1 MDWQRM
7 ETARDNPLNI
17 GDISPKVRK
26 LIKQYAAVNNCTQA
40 KMLEHIVLE
49 WNAQQ
54 SESERPP
61 GDEDE

>member
-1 MDWQRM
+1 MDMVQ
-7 ETARDNPLNI
+7 DNQL
-17 GDISPKVRK
+17 DIRRVSPKVRE
-26 LIKQYAAVNNCTQA
+26 LIKVYADVNSCTQVE
-40 KMLEHIVLE
+40 MLERIVLE

>member
-1 MDWQRM
+1 MDMVQ
-7 ETARDNPLNI
+7 DNQLEI
-17 GDISPKVRK
+17 RHVSPKVRQ
-26 LIKQYAAVNNCTQA
+26 LIKIYANINNCTQSE
-40 KMLEHIVLE
+40 MLERIVLQ

>member
-1 MDWQRM
+1 MVQ
-7 ETARDNPLNI
+7 DNQL
-17 GDISPKVRK
+17 DIRRVSPKVRE
-26 LIKQYAAVNNCTQA
+26 LIKVYADVNNCTQVE
-40 KMLEHIVLE
+40 MLERIVLE

>member
-1 MDWQRM
+1 MVQ
-7 ETARDNPLNI
+7 DNQLEI
-17 GDISPKVRK
+17 RHVSPKVRG
-26 LIKQYAAVNNCTQA
+26 LIKTYADVNNCTQSE
-40 KMLEHIVLE
+40 MLERIVLE

>member
-1 MDWQRM
+1 MDMVQ
-7 ETARDNPLNI
+7 DNQL
-17 GDISPKVRK
+17 DIRRVSPKVRE
-26 LIKQYAAVNNCTQA
+26 LIKVYADVNSCTQIE
-40 KMLEHIVLE
+40 MLERIVLE

>member
-1 MDWQRM
+1 MLQNNQL
-7 ETARDNPLNI
+7 EI
-17 GDISPKVRK
+17 GHISPKVRQ
-26 LIKQYAAVNNCTQA
+26 LIKMYADVNNCTQSE
-40 KMLEHIVLE
+40 MLERMVLE

>member
-1 MDWQRM
+1 M
-7 ETARDNPLNI
+7 EMARNNPLDI
-17 GDISPKVRK
+17 CHISPKVRE
-26 LIKQYAAVNNCTQA
+26 LIRQYAAVNNCTQTE
-40 KMLEHIVLE
+40 MLERIIFE

>member
-1 MDWQRM
+1 MVQ
-7 ETARDNPLNI
+7 DNQL
-17 GDISPKVRK
+17 DIRRVSPKVRE
-26 LIKQYAAVNNCTQA
+26 LIKVYADVNSCTQIE
-40 KMLEHIVLE
+40 MLERIVLE

>member
-1 MDWQRM
+1 M
-7 ETARDNPLNI
+7 ETARNNPLDIDN
-17 GDISPKVRK
+17 ISPKVRK
-26 LIKQYAAVNNCTQA
+26 LIKQYAAVNNCTQV

>member
-1 MDWQRM
+1 MLQNNQLEIRH
-7 ETARDNPLNI
+7 
-17 GDISPKVRK
+17 ISPEVRQ
-26 LIKQYAAVNNCTQA
+26 LIKMYADVNSCTQSE
-40 KMLEHIVLE
+40 MLERIILE

>member
-1 MDWQRM
+1 MHMVQ
-7 ETARDNPLNI
+7 DNQLEI
-17 GDISPKVRK
+17 RHVSPKVRE
-26 LIKQYAAVNNCTQA
+26 LIKVYADVNNCTQVE
-40 KMLEHIVLE
+40 MLERIVLE

>member
-1 MDWQRM
+1 MLQNNQLEIRH
-7 ETARDNPLNI
+7 L
-17 GDISPKVRK
+17 SPEVRQ
-26 LIKQYAAVNNCTQA
+26 LIKMYAYVNNCTQSE
-40 KMLEHIVLE
+40 MLERIILE